1 MLYFMGAL
9 DEIFLLLRSLD
20 ELNINS
26 KFLNFSFAQGS

>member
-9 DEIFLLLRSLD
+9 DKKFLLLRALA